1 MGPDIFVPEPG
12 NKIFKGIK
20 DSAYGL
26 GLQEFVWTYLFWT
39 LETQYEKEYRTVHM
53 G

>member
-26 GLQEFVWTYLFWT
+26 GTYLFWT
-39 LETQYEKEYRTVHM
+39 LGTQYEKEYRTVHM